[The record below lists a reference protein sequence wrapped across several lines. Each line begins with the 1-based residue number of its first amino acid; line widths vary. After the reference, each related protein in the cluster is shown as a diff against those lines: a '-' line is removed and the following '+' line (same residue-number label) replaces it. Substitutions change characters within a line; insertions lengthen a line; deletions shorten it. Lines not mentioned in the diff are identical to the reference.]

1 MLLVETQ
8 VEYAVYDD
16 EAEFA
21 QPRNEKAHETRRLK
35 VLYHQL
41 KTDTRNIYM
50 KYTQFST
57 KIKQNFKFHTKL

>member
-21 QPRNEKAHETRRLK
+21 QPRNEQAHETRRLK

-41 KTDTRNIYM
+41 KTDTCNINM
-50 KYTQFST
+50 KYTILD
-57 KIKQNFKFHTKL
+57 KN